1 MDTLS
6 AAIVGLNVT
15 LVGALIWVLRYGIL
29 KLFGAEGKRGVVGEL
44 NDTLQE
50 MNTDIRENTL
60 AIREFTSTQ
69 VETNR
74 TLQAI
79 LREQETNHGETTTSP
94 D

>member
-6 AAIVGLNVT
+6 TAIVGLNVT

-29 KLFGAEGKRGVVGEL
+29 KLFGAEGKKGVVGEL

-50 MNTDIRENTL
+50 MNSDIKEQTL
-60 AIREFTSTQ
+60 AIREVTSVQT
-69 VETNR
+69 ETNR

-79 LREQETNHGETTTSP
+79 LEKQETIHGKTTTSP